1 LGRFS
6 DVVNGEADHRLPG
19 IRSGIDIVGC
29 CETDREFIHSLSN
42 LEQQMQIDLVGK
54 TALITGSTEGIGYA
68 IARQLARAGADVVI
82 NGRSEE
88 KTANAAERLKGEVAG
103 GTVAAVAADVAT
115 AEGCDALVAKVP
127 HVDILINN
135 AGIFQPLDFFEAND
149 EVWDRHWQVN
159 VMSAVRLS
167 RAYLPG
173 MQNVDWGRV
182 IFIASESGFNIPVEM
197 IHYGVSKTADIAV
210 ARGLAKRMAGTGVTV
225 NSVLPGPT
233 LSEGVEAM
241 LAEERAKTGKPI
253 EEVAADFVKK
263 HRGSSIIQRAA
274 SVEEIANLVTYLASP
289 LASATTG
296 ASMRVD
302 GGLIDTL

>member
-1 LGRFS
+1 
-6 DVVNGEADHRLPG
+6 
-19 IRSGIDIVGC
+19 
-29 CETDREFIHSLSN
+29 
-42 LEQQMQIDLVGK
+42 MQIDLTGK
-54 TALITGSTEGIGYA
+54 TALVSGSTEGIGYA
-68 IARQLARAGADVVI
+68 IARQLSRAGADVVV
-82 NGRSEE
+82 NGRSQE
-88 KTANAAERLKGEVAG
+88 KTAAAAERLKGEGAKGNVL
-103 GTVAAVAADVAT
+103 AAFADLAT
-115 AEGCDALVAKVP
+115 AEGCATLFSKVP
-127 HVDILINN
+127 QVDILINN
-135 AGIFQPLDFFEAND
+135 AGIFQPIDFFEASD

-173 MQNVDWGRV
+173 MQKRNWGRV

-241 LAEERAKTGKPI
+241 LAEEREKTGKPI
-253 EEVAADFVKK
+253 EEIAAEFVKQ
-263 HRGSSIIQRAA
+263 HRSSSIIQRAA
-274 SVEEIANLVTYLASP
+274 SVDEIANLVTYLASP

-296 ASMRVD
+296 ASVRVD
-302 GGLIDTL
+302 GGVIDTL

>member
-1 LGRFS
+1 
-6 DVVNGEADHRLPG
+6 
-19 IRSGIDIVGC
+19 
-29 CETDREFIHSLSN
+29 
-42 LEQQMQIDLVGK
+42 MQIDLKGK
-54 TALITGSTEGIGYA
+54 TALVTGSTEGIGYA
-68 IARQLARAGADVVI
+68 IAGQLARAGANVVV
-82 NGRSEE
+82 NGRSED
-88 KTANAAERLKGEVAG
+88 KTAKAAERLQREGAKGSVTAI
-103 GTVAAVAADVAT
+103 AADLAT
-115 AEGCDALVAKVP
+115 ADGCAELVAKLP

-135 AGIFQPLDFFEAND
+135 AGIFQPGDFFDTTD

-167 RAYLPG
+167 RAYLAG
-173 MQNVDWGRV
+173 MQRANWGRV

-241 LAEERAKTGKPI
+241 LADERERTGKSI
-253 EEVAADFVKK
+253 EEVAADFVKQ
-263 HRGSSIIQRAA
+263 HRSSSLIQRAA
-274 SVEEIANLVTYLASP
+274 RVEEIANLVTYLASP

>member
-1 LGRFS
+1 
-6 DVVNGEADHRLPG
+6 
-19 IRSGIDIVGC
+19 
-29 CETDREFIHSLSN
+29 
-42 LEQQMQIDLVGK
+42 MQINLTGK
-54 TALITGSTEGIGYA
+54 TALVTGSTEGIGYA
-68 IARQLARAGADVVI
+68 IARQLASAGANVVI

-88 KTANAAERLKGEVAG
+88 KTEKAAKRLESEDAK
-103 GTVAAVAADVAT
+103 GTVKAVAADVST
-115 AEGCDALVAKVP
+115 SQGCSELVASVP

-135 AGIFQPLDFFEAND
+135 AGIFQPIDFFDASD

-173 MQNVDWGRV
+173 MQKLNWGRV
-182 IFIASESGFNIPVEM
+182 IFLASESGFNIPVEM

-241 LAEERAKTGKPI
+241 LAEEKERTGLPI
-253 EEVAADFVKK
+253 EEVAAAFVTK
-263 HRGSSIIQRAA
+263 HRSTSIIQRAA

-296 ASMRVD
+296 ASVRVD
-302 GGLIDTL
+302 GGVIDTL

>member
-1 LGRFS
+1 
-6 DVVNGEADHRLPG
+6 
-19 IRSGIDIVGC
+19 
-29 CETDREFIHSLSN
+29 
-42 LEQQMQIDLVGK
+42 MQIDLTGK
-54 TALITGSTEGIGYA
+54 TALVTGSTEGIGYA
-68 IARQLARAGADVVI
+68 IVRQLARAGADVVV
-82 NGRSEE
+82 NGRSQE
-88 KTANAAERLKGEVAG
+88 KTAKAADRLTGEGARGSV
-103 GTVAAVAADVAT
+103 TAVAADLAT

-173 MQNVDWGRV
+173 MQKVDWGRV

-241 LAEERAKTGKPI
+241 LADERAKTGKPI

>member
-1 LGRFS
+1 
-6 DVVNGEADHRLPG
+6 
-19 IRSGIDIVGC
+19 
-29 CETDREFIHSLSN
+29 
-42 LEQQMQIDLVGK
+42 MQIDLTGK
-54 TALITGSTEGIGYA
+54 TALVTGSTEGIGYA
-68 IARQLARAGADVVI
+68 IARQLARAGADVVV

-88 KTANAAERLKGEVAG
+88 KTAKAAGRLKGEGAKASV
-103 GTVAAVAADVAT
+103 TAVAADLAT
-115 AEGCDALVAKVP
+115 AEGCGTLVAKVP

-135 AGIFQPLDFFEAND
+135 AGIFQPLDFFEADD

-173 MQNVDWGRV
+173 MQKLDWGRV

-241 LAEERAKTGKPI
+241 LADERAKTGKPI

>member
-1 LGRFS
+1 
-6 DVVNGEADHRLPG
+6 
-19 IRSGIDIVGC
+19 
-29 CETDREFIHSLSN
+29 
-42 LEQQMQIDLVGK
+42 MQIDLTGK
-54 TALITGSTEGIGYA
+54 TALVTGSTEGIGYA
-68 IARQLARAGADVVI
+68 IARQLARAGADVVV

-88 KTANAAERLKGEVAG
+88 KTAKAAARLKGEGAKGSVRAI
-103 GTVAAVAADVAT
+103 AADVSISEECA
-115 AEGCDALVAKVP
+115 ALVASVP

-135 AGIFQPLDFFEAND
+135 AGIFQPIDFFEAD
-149 EVWDRHWQVN
+149 DDVWDRHWQVN

-173 MQNVDWGRV
+173 MAKRDWGRV

-210 ARGLAKRMAGTGVTV
+210 ARGLAKRMSGTGVTV

-241 LAEERAKTGKPI
+241 LAGERAKTGKPI
-253 EEVAADFVKK
+253 EELAADFVKQ
-263 HRGSSIIQRAA
+263 HRASSIIQRAA
-274 SVEEIANLVTYLASP
+274 SVEEIANLVTYLASSF
-289 LASATTG
+289 ASATTG
-296 ASMRVD
+296 ASVRVD